1 MNARYRA
8 LSPSLARRLREAPAL
23 VRAVI
28 DADAGD
34 PQQPGVPPELRA
46 MLNGLPPEL
55 RERLGQSSDLQGQF
69 ADVVAMHAESSR
81 SAEEALVSA
90 GFTVAD
96 VRDALDIEKAWHGL
110 HYLLAGTVWQPTDPP
125 GNAVLGGAE
134 IGDDVGYGAARL
146 MDAEEVARAAAAL
159 AGLQVGELG
168 ARYDADAMT
177 EAKLYG
183 GHWAD
188 PSERAWVADA
198 FEHVRTY
205 FGQAAERGD
214 AMLLY
219 IV

>member
-1 MNARYRA
+1 MTASYRA
-8 LSPSLARRLREAPAL
+8 LSSSLAKRLREAPAL

-46 MLNGLPPEL
+46 MFNGLPPEL
-55 RERLGQSSDLQGQF
+55 RERLGESSELQGQF

-125 GNAVLGGAE
+125 GNAVLGGVE
-134 IGDDVGYGAARL
+134 VGDDLGYGAARL
-146 MDAEEVARAAAAL
+146 MDAAEVARTAAAL
-159 AGLQVGELG
+159 GDLQVGELR

-177 EAKLYG
+177 KAKLYG
-183 GHWAD
+183 GHWD
-188 PSERAWVADA
+188 DLSERDWVTDA
-198 FEHVRTY
+198 FDHVTAY
-205 FGQAAERGD
+205 FGEAAKRGD